1 VQISCQDQEIT
12 TAVFNFNIDSDG
24 EPLMA
29 ASHDNPAG
37 THPRDPEQVIEQ
49 TPAPDQ
55 KSQQHSEQL
64 IHVLTQLVSVP
75 QNRSTPQSLP
85 LSASE
90 SASQPIESS
99 PASSDPPEKS
109 PNLDEDVAD
118 LFAYFDELENSLQW
132 KAQPAETSTSS
143 DTTETEVSGDQ
154 LHELEQL
161 LGSLF
166 GGSRQ
171 NQAESSISN
180 SSLDDPI
187 EAHSPTETPLE
198 TEVKHQENSSISP
211 IVLPPIEKSQPANSE
226 ASELSESITASTPE
240 SGSESPSAI
249 EQEFSDLMTHFDE
262 LESLLNWPKR
272 SEPETTETS
281 VQRQHL
287 STEIIEPVNTPSIQP
302 EVVVESSSLSTEV
315 VGSSD
320 NSALEQLQTLL
331 LGSQIS
337 ETEQFKKLLLES
349 ELPKVHQLLS
359 LIDEKLGNLEY
370 QIYEPKELIKLLLPS
385 IAEILRLKVEESR
398 EDVIRAMVPIIDEV
412 IKTKTRLDKNAMSQ
426 AIADLLPEAISHE
439 IQNSPREIAKA
450 IGPEI
455 ASAIQEQIRLDRNA
469 ISIAL
474 ASEMGKA
481 IKEQIRLER
490 DAMVDA
496 LYPVIGNTIAK
507 YIAEAVRTINEK
519 VSNAFSIEGVQRK
532 VRATVTGVSEGE
544 LILKESIPF
553 TVQAVFLI
561 QKSSG
566 LVIAEVQQSGHQR
579 LESEMVAGM
588 LTAIRSFVSDCIVQS
603 PEEISELNEIE
614 YGDSKIVLEVAGYCY
629 LAVVMKGEPPKEF
642 LEKIRKTLATI
653 ILDYGMSIE
662 NFDGDSDKIPMQVQA
677 LLDRLI
683 EISENPLKKKV
694 PVALIGVCLV
704 AAGLIAIPLG
714 IYQYRQYNEQ
724 RIEAKAAQALSS
736 TPELAVYRLNVMAQ
750 ENTLTLAG
758 KLPNEKLR
766 TQAEQIARATAPNLQ
781 INNQIIPIAVPP
793 DPVLM
798 ASEVQRVTA
807 ILNQMPGISISTQ
820 VDQQKVMVEGT
831 VQQLADGAKIT
842 QAFETI
848 PGVKSVANTIR
859 LDPLTIKSRIYFEPG
874 STRLNPNYT
883 QTLQQIKTFLTQ
895 YPQKSLKI
903 IGHSDSVGSPTV
915 NQSLALKRAIAVQNE
930 LIQQG
935 VDPKRL
941 QVLGST
947 KPPKDVEYNQPLLLS
962 RCVVFEL
969 IPSSNQT
976 R

>member
-1 VQISCQDQEIT
+1 
-12 TAVFNFNIDSDG
+12 
-24 EPLMA
+24 MA

-64 IHVLTQLVSVP
+64 IHLLTQLVSVP
-75 QNRSTPQSLP
+75 KNSSTPQSLP

-99 PASSDPPEKS
+99 PAPSQPPEKS
-109 PNLDEDVAD
+109 PNVDEDVAD

-132 KAQPAETSTSS
+132 KAKAKSAEISTSS
-143 DTTETEVSGDQ
+143 GPTETEVSGDQ

-161 LGSLF
+161 LGNLF
-166 GGSRQ
+166 GVSRQ

-180 SSLDDPI
+180 SSLDQTVEP
-187 EAHSPTETPLE
+187 HFSTETPSE

-211 IVLPPIEKSQPANSE
+211 TVLPPIESNQPANLEISE
-226 ASELSESITASTPE
+226 PSESITASTE
-240 SGSESPSAI
+240 LGSESPSAI

-272 SEPETTETS
+272 SESETTETS

-287 STEIIEPVNTPSIQP
+287 STEITEPVDTPSIQP
-302 EVVVESSSLSTEV
+302 EVVLESSSLSTEV

-320 NSALEQLQTLL
+320 NNPLEQLQTLL

-588 LTAIRSFVSDCIVQS
+588 LTAIRSFVTDCIVQS

-653 ILDYGMSIE
+653 ILDYGMPIE

-694 PVALIGVCLV
+694 PVALIGVCMV

-766 TQAEQIARATAPNLQ
+766 TQAEQIARTTAPNLQ

-969 IPSSNQT
+969 IPSSNQN